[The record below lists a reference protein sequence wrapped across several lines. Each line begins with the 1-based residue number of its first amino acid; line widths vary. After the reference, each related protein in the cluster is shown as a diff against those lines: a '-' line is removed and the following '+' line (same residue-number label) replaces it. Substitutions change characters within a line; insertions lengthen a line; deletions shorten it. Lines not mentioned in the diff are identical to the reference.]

1 MDRETARTWK
11 YQIILLR
18 YTWRINDMD
27 KKVINYN
34 VGKKTYNVIS
44 NRPSEEAIKRFLNK
58 VLKLV

>member
-1 MDRETARTWK
+1 
-11 YQIILLR
+11 
-18 YTWRINDMD
+18 MD